1 MMEEGMMFGDGM
13 DDFNGMEEVLQEHV
27 HELFDEMAGA
37 PTKAAEAELLGP
49 SVADASL
56 PRVTIDTTNMGG
68 FRLSSLEA
76 QVRDRCKLVKT
87 RGDDWGSGDG
97 ATGSSEED
105 EEDEEDDEYNEGEE
119 GEEEDDIWGVG
130 DPREHLMRMMALAGR
145 PVRDMIPGMIPGRM
159 GSGGP
164 PPDVLQRL
172 TGGLPPGVRMHVPGG
187 HSFTTTGDAATA
199 PASGAIPLL
208 PGEAQDP
215 RRLLERVMSMA
226 HRAPPQGGDEGGEP
240 DTEAAQPPRRNRSTR
255 PRRGRVSGGA
265 ELHEAA
271 YSY

>member
-1 MMEEGMMFGDGM
+1 MEEEEMMFGDGM
-13 DDFNGMEEVLQEHV
+13 DAFSGMEEVLQEHV
-27 HELFDEMAGA
+27 HELFDEMVSKM
-37 PTKAAEAELLGP
+37 TKPAESELLGP

-76 QVRDRCKLVKT
+76 QVRGRCKLVKT
-87 RGDDWGSGDG
+87 SGDAWG
-97 ATGSSEED
+97 FGGGEEEEEEED
-105 EEDEEDDEYNEGEE
+105 EEDEEDEADDEYDE
-119 GEEEDDIWGVG
+119 GEEEGDIWGVG
-130 DPREHLMRMMALAGR
+130 DPREHLMRMMARGMGR
-145 PVRDMIPGMIPGRM
+145 PPEMIGMIPGRM

-172 TGGLPPGVRMHVPGG
+172 TGGFPL
-187 HSFTTTGDAATA
+187 DY
-199 PASGAIPLL
+199 GAIPLL

-215 RRLLERVMSMA
+215 RRFLERMMSA
-226 HRAPPQGGDEGGEP
+226 PHRMPPQGGDGEGEP
-240 DTEAAQPPRRNRSTR
+240 DAEAAPQPRSNRSTR

>member
-1 MMEEGMMFGDGM
+1 M
-13 DDFNGMEEVLQEHV
+13 
-27 HELFDEMAGA
+27 FDEMASKM
-37 PTKAAEAELLGP
+37 TKPAESELLGP

-68 FRLSSLEA
+68 FRLSSLEP
-76 QVRDRCKLVKT
+76 QVRGRCKLVKT
-87 RGDDWGSGDG
+87 SGDDWGFGG
-97 ATGSSEED
+97 GEEEED
-105 EEDEEDDEYNEGEE
+105 EEDEEDEAEDEYDE

-130 DPREHLMRMMALAGR
+130 DPREHLMRMMARGMGR
-145 PVRDMIPGMIPGRM
+145 PPEMVGMIPGRM

-172 TGGLPPGVRMHVPGG
+172 TGGLPHGVRVHMPGG
-187 HSFTTTGDAATA
+187 RSFTTTGDAATA

-215 RRLLERVMSMA
+215 RRLLERMMSA
-226 HRAPPQGGDEGGEP
+226 PHRTPPQGGDGEGEP
-240 DTEAAQPPRRNRSTR
+240 DAEAAPQPRSNRSSR